1 MYYYFQR
8 STSIM
13 GENFNLRRLDALEG
27 KSNRQEYIETFKEL
41 VGEEEISAR
50 LRRMLDREAET
61 LCITKERQEEI
72 ENSIKINR

>member
-1 MYYYFQR
+1 MP
-8 STSIM
+8 
-13 GENFNLRRLDALEG
+13 ALTTEE
-27 KSNRQEYIETFKEL
+27 QEYIETFKEL